1 VSLHLVRHGRAA
13 AGWDADPDP
22 GLDATGHEQAL
33 AVSVRLAGLGARPV
47 LTSPYR
53 RCRETA
59 QPIAERWRT
68 APEVVAEL
76 GEIPSPDGVPIE
88 RRGEWLMGAMGGTWS
103 GLGGRWIDY
112 RSALVAAVRSLAARD
127 AVAFTHFVAINAV
140 IGAATGD
147 DRVMI
152 RSLDNCSV
160 TVVDVIDDGSLVLL
174 EGGNEAE
181 TLVR

>member
-1 VSLHLVRHGRAA
+1 MSLYLVRHGRAS

-22 GLDATGHEQAL
+22 GLDATGREQAL
-33 AVSVRLAGLGARPV
+33 AVAARLAGLGLRPV

-59 QPIAERWRT
+59 HPIAERWRT

-76 GEIPSPDGVPIE
+76 GEIPSPDCVPIE
-88 RRGEWLMGAMGGTWS
+88 RRGEWLMEAMGGTWAD
-103 GLGGRWIDY
+103 LGGRWIAY
-112 RSALVAAVRSLAARD
+112 RDALVASVRSLAARD
-127 AVAFTHFVAINAV
+127 AVAVTHFVAINAV

-160 TVVDVIDDGSLVLL
+160 TVVDARGDGSLVLL
-174 EGGNEAE
+174 EGGGEAD
-181 TLVR
+181 THVG

>member
-1 VSLHLVRHGRAA
+1 VTLHLVRHGRAA

-22 GLDATGHEQAL
+22 GLDATGREQAL
-33 AVSVRLAGLGARPV
+33 AVAARLAAMPPRPV
-47 LTSPYR
+47 VTSPYL

-59 QPIAERWRT
+59 QPIANRWGT
-68 APEVVAEL
+68 VPEVVAEL
-76 GEIPSPDGVPIE
+76 GEIPSPEGVPMD
-88 RRGEWLMGAMGGTWS
+88 RRGEWLMEAMAGTWED
-103 GLGGRWIDY
+103 LGPRWTEY
-112 RSALVAAVRSLAARD
+112 RDALLAGARALASRD

-160 TVVDVIDDGSLVLL
+160 TVVDVRDDGSLVLL
-174 EGGNEAE
+174 EGGDEAD
-181 TLVR
+181 TVVR

>member
-1 VSLHLVRHGRAA
+1 MTLHLVRHGRAA

-22 GLDATGHEQAL
+22 GLDAAGREQAL
-33 AVSVRLAGLGARPV
+33 AVAARLAAMPPRPV
-47 LTSPYR
+47 VTSPYL

-59 QPIAERWRT
+59 QPIANRWGT
-68 APEVVAEL
+68 VPEVVAEL
-76 GEIPSPDGVPIE
+76 GEIPSPEGVPMD
-88 RRGEWLMGAMGGTWS
+88 RRGAWLMEAMAGTWED
-103 GLGGRWIDY
+103 LGPRWTEY
-112 RSALVAAVRSLAARD
+112 RDALLACARALASCD

-160 TVVDVIDDGSLVLL
+160 TVVHVRGDGSLVLL
-174 EGGNEAE
+174 EGGDEAD
-181 TLVR
+181 TVVR